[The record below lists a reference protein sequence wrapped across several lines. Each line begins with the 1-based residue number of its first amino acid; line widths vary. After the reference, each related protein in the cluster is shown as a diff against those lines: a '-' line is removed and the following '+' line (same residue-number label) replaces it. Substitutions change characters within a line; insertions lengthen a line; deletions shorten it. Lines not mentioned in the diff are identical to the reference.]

1 MLKRFLAV
9 FGLIM
14 LFMAVLA
21 VVLLAVILIAGDNDS
36 AILVAIL
43 VIFVI
48 AIGAFLPYLDW
59 AVKRA
64 FRFPGQRTPIPEA
77 DLRGQIQ
84 AINEFDAPVMVE
96 ERKKKLV
103 ATWKYVDAQWW
114 ELLAKAGLT
123 KVYELH
129 MKFDATSHTVTLI
142 DVTKSVSWRAAP
154 SEVRLR
160 GGFSRGVILAYEI
173 GKAWGIQQNFQP
185 GKIYDY
191 RFVPQE
197 IKNPI
202 LNTILRAGW
211 DVRFGIW

>member
-1 MLKRFLAV
+1 MMKRFFAV
-9 FGLIM
+9 FGLVM

-21 VVLLAVILIAGDNDS
+21 VMLLAVILLVGDNES
-36 AILVAIL
+36 AILVAVLVIL
-43 VIFVI
+43 VIG
-48 AIGAFLPYLDW
+48 IGAFLPFLDW
-59 AVKRA
+59 AIKRV
-64 FRFPGQRTPIPEA
+64 FHFPGEGTPIAEA
-77 DLRGQIQ
+77 DLRARIQ
-84 AINEFDAPVMVE
+84 ALNRFDGPVMVQ

-123 KVYELH
+123 RVYELH
-129 MKFDATSHTVTLI
+129 MKFDAPSKTVTLI

-154 SEVRLR
+154 TEVRLR

-173 GKAWGIQQNFQP
+173 GKAWGIQRSFQP

-197 IKNPI
+197 IKNPV